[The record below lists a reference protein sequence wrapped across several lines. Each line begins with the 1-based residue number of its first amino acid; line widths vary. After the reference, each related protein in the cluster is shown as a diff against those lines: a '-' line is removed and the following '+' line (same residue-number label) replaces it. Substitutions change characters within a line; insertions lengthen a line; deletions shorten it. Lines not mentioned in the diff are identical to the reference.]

1 MEAFSCLNK
10 SLDSPKQEYC
20 LVFDKSKIYKLLLS
34 KYVNEIKSALKK
46 GLQTLKINKDERQY

>member
-10 SLDSPKQEYC
+10 SLDSPKQEYS
-20 LVFDKSKIYKLLLS
+20 LVFDKSKISKLLLS

-46 GLQTLKINKDERQY
+46 GLKT